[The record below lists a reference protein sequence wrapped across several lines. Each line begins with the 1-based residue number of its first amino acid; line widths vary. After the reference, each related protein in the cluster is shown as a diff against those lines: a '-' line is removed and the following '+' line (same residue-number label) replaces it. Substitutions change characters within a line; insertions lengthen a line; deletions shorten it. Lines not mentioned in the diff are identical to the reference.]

1 MIDMEVSSNIR
12 ERLQELTNGSIN
24 EIQSNENKDYEDRI
38 TELVS
43 EYEATRVTLAEC
55 EYELELMKLRYDS
68 QFISLKEQLMDEGY
82 KSTEAKEHANEELTS
97 EKMELLTVEKDISL
111 LKANMHSIEYQL
123 RLKFQQIKNLIDLE
137 VSVDDTQ
144 M

>member
-137 VSVDDTQ
+137 VSVDEAQ

>member
-137 VSVDDTQ
+137 VSVDETQ

>member
-111 LKANMHSIEYQL
+111 LKGNLHSIEYQL

-137 VSVDDTQ
+137 VSVDETQ

>member
-43 EYEATRVTLAEC
+43 EYEATRVTLAEQ
-55 EYELELMKLRYDS
+55 EYLHDKQEVEYNTRLAL
-68 QFISLKEQLMDEGY
+68 LKAEFMEQGL
-82 KSTEAKEHANEELTS
+82 KSTEAKEQAKN
-97 EKMELLTVEKDISL
+97 ELLDKQMSLLKIEKDISL

-137 VSVDDTQ
+137 VSVDETQ

>member
-123 RLKFQQIKNLIDLE
+123 RLKFQQIRNLVDLE
-137 VSVDDTQ
+137 VSIDDTQ

>member
-68 QFISLKEQLMDEGY
+68 QFISLKAQFMEEGL
-82 KSTEAKEHANEELTS
+82 KSTEAKEQAKN
-97 EKMELLTVEKDISL
+97 ELLDKQMSLLKIEKDISL

-137 VSVDDTQ
+137 VSVDETQ

>member
-1 MIDMEVSSNIR
+1 MEVSSNIR

-137 VSVDDTQ
+137 VSVDETQ

>member
-68 QFISLKEQLMDEGY
+68 QFISLKEQLMEDGY

-137 VSVDDTQ
+137 VSIDETQ
-144 M
+144 V

>member
-68 QFISLKEQLMDEGY
+68 QFISLKEQLMEDGY

-97 EKMELLTVEKDISL
+97 EKMDLLTVEKDISL

-137 VSVDDTQ
+137 VSIDETQ
-144 M
+144 V